1 MRGLNNPHKRLVVT
15 NLLKEWKCDIVCL
28 QEIKL
33 DSTNSNMVKSLWG
46 SPFVDWVAL
55 EAINVA
61 GGILLMWDKRVF
73 EQVDF
78 MAGKVS
84 VSVVLKGVA
93 DGFEWIC
100 SGVYGPAEGSIRDVL
115 WVELD
120 TVRSRWLLA
129 WCLFGDFNIIRY
141 PSERLGC
148 SSFGLAMFKFSDF
161 IAKHSLVDLPLE
173 GGEFTWFCNS
183 DRPSMSKID
192 RVLVSTDWEDHFLD
206 VILGWCLI
214 TVLYSWR
221 QEGCLGGGVLS
232 NLKICG

>member
-93 DGFEWIC
+93 DDFEWIC
-100 SGVYGPAEGSIRDVL
+100 SGVYGPTEGSIRDVL

-173 GGEFTWFCNS
+173 GGEFTWFRNS

-192 RVLVSTDWEDHFLD
+192 RMLVSTNWEDHFLY
-206 VILGWCLI
+206 VTQRILPR
-214 TVLYSWR
+214 VVSDH
-221 QEGCLGGGVLS
+221 
-232 NLKICG
+232 